1 MRLLI
6 VKLQDWIV
14 GLAGDLFAIFVHRSC
29 EGYPALGLVSV
40 VLLFDEKRENIIAMM
55 VKFWQIALRIQQKAF
70 LRLKRHMQTRD
81 SIKDMR
87 VCAT

>member
-14 GLAGDLFAIFVHRSC
+14 SLAGDLFAIFVHRSC

-55 VKFWQIALRIQQKAF
+55 VKFWPIALRIQLKAF

-81 SIKDMR
+81 NIKDMR